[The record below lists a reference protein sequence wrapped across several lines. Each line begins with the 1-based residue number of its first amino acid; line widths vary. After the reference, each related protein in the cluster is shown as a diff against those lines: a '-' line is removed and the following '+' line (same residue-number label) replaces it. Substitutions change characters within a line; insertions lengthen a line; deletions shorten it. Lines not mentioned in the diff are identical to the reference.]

1 MADLAACPCWDPVS
15 LVAKRRD
22 DTLRRGKPT
31 RAYRKVVW
39 LSSEGQTEKDYFSM
53 DVFRALPVS
62 IKFPK
67 NIHPNRTNPVAVL
80 KRFQKVLRE
89 NDFRKDDEAWLVIDI
104 DEWDK
109 GEFVELLKWVRDDAR
124 HHLAVSNPKF
134 ELFLVMH
141 FERGNGCTT
150 PSQVDVRLKKLM
162 PSYDK
167 RLKPNQFG
175 AVQVKVA
182 VENARVKRIS
192 CGADLP
198 EAGMTDVYELV
209 ARLLGE

>member
-1 MADLAACPCWDPVS
+1 MV
-15 LVAKRRD
+15 KRRN

-67 NIHPNRTNPVAVL
+67 NIHPNRTNPAAVL
-80 KRFQKVLRE
+80 KRFKKALRE
-89 NDFRKDDEAWLVIDI
+89 NDFRKADEAWLVIDI
-104 DEWDK
+104 DVWDK
-109 GEFVELLKWVRDDAR
+109 KEFVKLLKWARDDAR

-134 ELFLVMH
+134 ELFLIMH

-150 PSQVDVRLKKLM
+150 PGQVDTRLKKLI
-162 PSYDK
+162 PGYDK
-167 RLKPNQFG
+167 RLKPNQFDIE
-175 AVQVKVA
+175 QVKVA
-182 VENARVKRIS
+182 VENARIKRVS
-192 CGADLP
+192 CSADLP

-209 ARLLGE
+209 ARLLGEMKTYL

>member
-1 MADLAACPCWDPVS
+1 MN
-15 LVAKRRD
+15 LVARRRN

-53 DVFRALPVS
+53 HVFRSLPVS

-67 NIHPNRTNPVAVL
+67 NTHPSRTNPAAVL
-80 KRFQKVLRE
+80 KRFQKALRE

-109 GEFVELLKWVRDDAR
+109 AEFVELLKWARSDTR

-150 PSQVDVRLKKLM
+150 PGQVDAHLRKLM
-162 PSYDK
+162 PGYDK
-167 RLKPNQFG
+167 RLKPNQFD
-175 AVQVKVA
+175 AMQVRAA
-182 VENARVKRIS
+182 VENARMKRVS
-192 CGADLP
+192 CSADLP
-198 EAGMTDVYELV
+198 EAGMTDVHELV